1 MSEHEEQYTK
11 SISFF
16 NDRKMMAVCGEENS
30 KWWFSVLNLIATIN
44 EQEGYQKARNYWKNL
59 KTKLKRENNEQAS
72 RINLFKLKAKNE
84 CLRWQERDV
93 VPNYSILPK
102 DSLVSKGWHG
112 GKFGKIAWNNV
123 KSRKE

>member
-1 MSEHEEQYTK
+1 MI

-16 NDRKMMAVCGEENS
+16 NDRKVKAVWGEENS

-72 RINLFKLKAKNE
+72 RMNASDGKKEMLSPTTPYYQKTRWYQKGGMEENLERLLGIMLNLTKN
-84 CLRWQERDV
+84 
-93 VPNYSILPK
+93 
-102 DSLVSKGWHG
+102 
-112 GKFGKIAWNNV
+112 NN
-123 KSRKE
+123 